1 MLRLAIKLKLCL
13 QTNRFI
19 HSFSVEL
26 TVSEKFP
33 DAELE
38 AFLDETLDS
47 QRATEIE
54 EVLKSDNELLER
66 LTRINGR
73 RNAGVHTLGE
83 IWRRNQIG
91 VPSVEMMGNYL
102 LGVTSAEES
111 DYIEFRID
119 KLKCPFTLAMH
130 DDLVRQRNENAE
142 QSTSRRE
149 KFFKSSANLL
159 KRPKEK

>member
-1 MLRLAIKLKLCL
+1 MSD
-13 QTNRFI
+13 Q
-19 HSFSVEL
+19 
-26 TVSEKFP
+26 FP

-38 AFLDETLDS
+38 AFLDETLDVK
-47 QRATEIE
+47 RATEIE
-54 EVLKSDNELLER
+54 QALQADKVLLER

-91 VPSVEMMGNYL
+91 VPSVELMGNYL

-119 KLKCPFTLAMH
+119 QLKCPFTLAMH
-130 DDLVRQRNENAE
+130 DDLLRQQSENAE
-142 QSTSRRE
+142 LSKSRQE
-149 KFFKSSANLL
+149 KFFQSSASLL
-159 KRPKEK
+159 KKPKK

>member
-1 MLRLAIKLKLCL
+1 M
-13 QTNRFI
+13 
-19 HSFSVEL
+19 
-26 TVSEKFP
+26 SENFP
-33 DAELE
+33 DAALE

-47 QRATEIE
+47 ERANEIE
-54 EVLKSDNELLER
+54 EALKNDKDLLER

-91 VPSVEMMGNYL
+91 VPSAEMMGNYL

-111 DYIEFRID
+111 DYIEFRMD
-119 KLKCPFTLAMH
+119 QLKCPFTLAMH
-130 DDLVRQRNENAE
+130 EDLVRQRNENAE

-159 KRPKEK
+159 KRPDKE

>member
-1 MLRLAIKLKLCL
+1 MLAAEF
-13 QTNRFI
+13 QFFI
-19 HSFSVEL
+19 SSIVKSQ
-26 TVSEKFP
+26 VSENFP

-38 AFLDETLDS
+38 AYLDETLDS
-47 QRATEIE
+47 DRANEIE
-54 EVLKSDNELLER
+54 EALKDDRELLER
-66 LTRINGR
+66 LTHINGR

-91 VPSVEMMGNYL
+91 VPSVEMLGNYI

-111 DYIEFRID
+111 DYIEFRMD

-159 KRPKEK
+159 KKPDKG

>member
-1 MLRLAIKLKLCL
+1 MLD
-13 QTNRFI
+13 Q
-19 HSFSVEL
+19 
-26 TVSEKFP
+26 FP

-38 AFLDETLDS
+38 AFLDETLDAK
-47 QRATEIE
+47 RAIE
-54 EVLKSDNELLER
+54 VEQALQTDADLLQR

-91 VPSVEMMGNYL
+91 VPSVELMGNYL

-119 KLKCPFTLAMH
+119 QLKCPFTMAMH
-130 DDLVRQRNENAE
+130 DDLLRQQSENAE
-142 QSTSRRE
+142 LSKSRQE
-149 KFFKSSANLL
+149 KFFQSSASLL
-159 KRPKEK
+159 KRPKE

>member
-1 MLRLAIKLKLCL
+1 M
-13 QTNRFI
+13 
-19 HSFSVEL
+19 
-26 TVSEKFP
+26 SENFP
-33 DAELE
+33 DAVLE

-47 QRATEIE
+47 ERANEIE
-54 EVLKSDNELLER
+54 LALKNDKDLLQR
-66 LTRINGR
+66 LTHINGR

-91 VPSVEMMGNYL
+91 VPTVEMMGNYL

-111 DYIEFRID
+111 DYIEFRMD
-119 KLKCPFTLAMH
+119 QLKCPFTLAMH

-159 KRPKEK
+159 KRPDSDKD